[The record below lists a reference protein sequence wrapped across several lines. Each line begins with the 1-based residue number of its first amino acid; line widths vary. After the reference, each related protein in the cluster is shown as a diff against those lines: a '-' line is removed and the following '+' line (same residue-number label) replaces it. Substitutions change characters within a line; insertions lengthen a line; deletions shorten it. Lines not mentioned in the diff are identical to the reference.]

1 MHDPLDTPPEVLS
14 RQGRTAPIDA
24 MEPVYESFVQI
35 ERDFATHELALEGVH
50 VWSALRQ
57 QVFNRTLVNSG
68 MAKPFQTK
76 KRLSRWKIAVA
87 GPINFLWRNPLL
99 RRGQADYLVMK
110 WERLQK
116 VGSEF
121 QDAISRQVLA
131 ELPDKRTL
139 KLDSAD
145 DLWQPGDGT
154 FSLSPITFIAKVVA
168 RILPA
173 KLSPA
178 EVERIAQIEQ
188 AMRDRLGVKVPLQT
202 WFRRYARFFRCRAWF
217 FEQVIR
223 RWGIKIVFVV
233 VYYGKPELLA
243 AAKRA
248 GARVIDL
255 QHGLMSQ
262 RHLAYDFAE
271 GINPHY
277 RPDAILLFGDHWR
290 RAARHAPG
298 VKLIVGGAPHI
309 RASIDLA
316 RQQASGTRRPE
327 VLFLSQPSIC
337 DQLLAFALAFSKL
350 EGAPKVLY
358 RPHPGDRIEA
368 LNAAIG
374 AANATNIELV
384 AGGGG
389 ARTLALQG
397 ELKYQVGVYSTAL
410 LEGVAVGC
418 SSFVAP
424 MPGWAY
430 MAQHVEAG
438 HMRLVASP
446 EELLDG
452 INVQGAEAAGID
464 DVVDEIFSLP
474 RPGALREFIQNA

>member
-1 MHDPLDTPPEVLS
+1 MHNPFNNQPEAAS
-14 RQGRTAPIDA
+14 RQARPAPIDP
-24 MEPVYESFVQI
+24 MKTVYDGFVQI
-35 ERDFATHELALEGVH
+35 ERDFAAHELALEGVH

-57 QVFNRTLVNSG
+57 QVFQRTLVNSG
-68 MAKPFQTK
+68 MAKPSQTK
-76 KRLSRWKIAVA
+76 KRLSRWKIAIA

-121 QDAISRQVLA
+121 QDAISRPVLA
-131 ELPDKRTL
+131 DLPGNRTL
-139 KLDSAD
+139 RLDSAD
-145 DLWQPGDGT
+145 DLWQPGDGS
-154 FSLSPITFIAKVVA
+154 FSLSPITFLARVA
-168 RILPA
+168 SRILPA
-173 KLSPA
+173 KASIA
-178 EVERIAQIEQ
+178 EAKCIARIEQ
-188 AMRDRLGVKVPLQT
+188 AMRERLGVKVPLKA
-202 WFRRYARFFRCRAWF
+202 WFCRYARFFRCRGWF

-223 RWGIKIVFVV
+223 RWGIKTVFVV
-233 VYYGKPELLA
+233 VYYGKPELIA

-255 QHGLMSQ
+255 QHGLMSHG
-262 RHLAYDFAE
+262 HLAYDVPE
-271 GINPHY
+271 GINLHY
-277 RPDAILLFGDHWR
+277 RPDAILLFGDHWK

-309 RASIDLA
+309 RASIDSA
-316 RQQASGTRRPE
+316 RQQARRARRLE

-337 DQLLAFALAFSKL
+337 DQLLSFALAFSKL
-350 EGAPKVLY
+350 QGAPKVLY
-358 RPHPGDRIEA
+358 RPHPGDSVEA
-368 LNAAIG
+368 VTSAIR
-374 AANATNIELV
+374 AANAMNIELV

-397 ELKYQVGVYSTAL
+397 EAKYQVGVYSTAL

-418 SSFVAP
+418 NTFVAP

-438 HMRLVASP
+438 HMRLVATP
-446 EELLDG
+446 EELLDAL
-452 INVQGAEAAGID
+452 NVKGAEAARVD
-464 DVVDEIFSLP
+464 DLVDDIFSLP
-474 RPGALREFIQNA
+474 RPGALGEVIRNA